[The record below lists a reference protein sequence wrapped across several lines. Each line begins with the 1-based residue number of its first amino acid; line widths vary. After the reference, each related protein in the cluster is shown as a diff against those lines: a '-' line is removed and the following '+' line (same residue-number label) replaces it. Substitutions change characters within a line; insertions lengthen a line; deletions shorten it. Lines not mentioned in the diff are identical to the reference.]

1 LSHSLRRPVSACI
14 VDDDDLVDRMRLFP
28 QRTKALHQQTGTA
41 VCDDD
46 GRDGHGN
53 SVWLITAG

>member
-1 LSHSLRRPVSACI
+1 
-14 VDDDDLVDRMRLFP
+14 MRLP
-28 QRTKALHQQTGTA
+28 SQRTKALHQQIWTA
-41 VCDDD
+41 VRDD

>member
-1 LSHSLRRPVSACI
+1 
-14 VDDDDLVDRMRLFP
+14 MRLPP
-28 QRTKALHQQTGTA
+28 QRTKALHQQIWTA
-41 VCDDD
+41 VRDDD